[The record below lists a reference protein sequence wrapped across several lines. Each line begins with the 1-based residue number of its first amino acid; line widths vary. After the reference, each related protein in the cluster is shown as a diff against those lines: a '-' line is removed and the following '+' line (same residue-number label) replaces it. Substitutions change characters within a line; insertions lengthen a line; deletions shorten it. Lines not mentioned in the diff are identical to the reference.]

1 MVPRW
6 WVLLALAG
14 TACAKALP
22 PVGRSVAVAPARGSS
37 GSVDS
42 ELAALRLENAALKRA
57 LVGPRRT
64 AGRLWGGGVGGG
76 GGGGNVNNFIGN
88 YNDDSVGQLI
98 LERGGWLAVFLISLS
113 LTSVV
118 MSEFEHT
125 LAEHI
130 ELSYFVPLLIG
141 HGGNAGGQTV
151 GTVLGALSAGDV
163 HLADW
168 PRVVLKECLA
178 GLGAGTITCGA
189 MLPLLH
195 VMKISKHVS
204 TVVLIT
210 LPVLTVRF
218 LFLPAGQ
225 GQATQWIFWF
235 GLLELACPP
244 PPP

>member
-1 MVPRW
+1 MVPRC

-22 PVGRSVAVAPARGSS
+22 PAGRSVAVAPAQSS
-37 GSVDS
+37 AWVNP

-57 LVGPRRT
+57 LVSPRRI
-64 AGRLWGGGVGGG
+64 AGRLWGGRVS
-76 GGGGNVNNFIGN
+76 GGGGNGNTNTFIGN
-88 YNDDSVGQLI
+88 YNDDSVWQLVV
-98 LERGGWLAVFLISLS
+98 ERGGWLAVFLISLS

-163 HLADW
+163 HLCDW
-168 PRVVLKECLA
+168 PRVVAKEGLA
-178 GLGAGTITCGA
+178 GLGAGTLTCGA

-204 TVVLIT
+204 AVVLVT

-218 LFLPAGQ
+218 SSLSSCRAS
-225 GQATQWIFWF
+225 
-235 GLLELACPP
+235 
-244 PPP
+244 